1 MSGGRWVG
9 CHDDG
14 RIRRHESEGFWRPLA
29 AAAASAGDPTTLQ
42 EVLVGPAVSIW
53 PPPSVLVRLL
63 GDAAG
68 LFHGGDVEAS
78 VGVML
83 YLPNLLIKLSM
94 GRCCILKKHKYLP

>member
-1 MSGGRWVG
+1 MGGGRWVG

-14 RIRRHESEGFWRPLA
+14 RIRRLGSEGFWRPLL

-42 EVLVGPAVSIW
+42 EVLVGPAAVSIW
-53 PPPSVLVRLL
+53 PPPSVFLVPLL

-78 VGVML
+78 IGV
-83 YLPNLLIKLSM
+83 I
-94 GRCCILKKHKYLP
+94 

>member
-1 MSGGRWVG
+1 MGGGRWVG

-14 RIRRHESEGFWRPLA
+14 RIRRLGSEGSWRPLA

-53 PPPSVLVRLL
+53 PTPSVLVPLF

-78 VGVML
+78 VGV
-83 YLPNLLIKLSM
+83 I
-94 GRCCILKKHKYLP
+94 

>member
-1 MSGGRWVG
+1 MGGGKWVG

-14 RIRRHESEGFWRPLA
+14 RIRQLGSEGFWQPLA
-29 AAAASAGDPTTLQ
+29 AAAASAGHPTTLQ

-53 PPPSVLVRLL
+53 PPPSVLVPLF

-78 VGVML
+78 VGVM
-83 YLPNLLIKLSM
+83 
-94 GRCCILKKHKYLP
+94 